1 MGILATIIV
10 GLVVGL
16 LARFFMPGRDPMGII
31 LTILLGIVGAWF
43 GSWIGQVM
51 GMYQEGEPAGW
62 IMSIVGAMIVL
73 FLFRMLAPRY
83 T

>member
-1 MGILATIIV
+1 MAILATIVV

-16 LARFFMPGRDPMGII
+16 LARFFMPGRDPIGII

-43 GSWIGQVM
+43 GSWVGQVM

-62 IMSIVGAMIVL
+62 IMSIIGAMIVL